1 MSVFSQLSEL
11 LDVSLLVI
19 CLICP
24 HLCYLVLYIAYFCS
38 FRLCSAS
45 KPLIS
50 LCFCSLCYVTIPDHK
65 PPFNLQAINTNRGV
79 NEKQRLSTESTRAS
93 FSSSCSSSLS
103 SDCNRTTQQEASLDR
118 IIFPETPARDPAM
131 NQPSMSPQLGRQ
143 SLDLRDVIKDSM
155 YREAREV
162 AVKTANK
169 EEPGRSI
176 KRRDSPR
183 PSQLSKSVDGAEIGK
198 NLNLPVDLKE
208 SLRVL
213 ATLREAPWYYYE
225 SRDHLRSSYK
235 GNDGCWH
242 TAVAKDTPRFSFDGR
257 EINRMSFETRDT
269 FKSTPKL
276 KEMPRLSLDSRECS
290 IQSSNSDSKRAHL
303 SRNAQNSGNS
313 NEKVPNLQQSL
324 GTQKRPPSVVAKLM
338 GLEAFP
344 DASLTSDSQL
354 GVIKTCPVED
364 EDPFLKSSKT
374 NNLNRPI
381 QISNSRNP
389 LKDPTSPRWKNPDL
403 VMKPVSSSRFPI
415 EPAPWRMQDGNRGS
429 QKPISRPVKV
439 PARAISTIPSVYS
452 EIEKRHKD
460 LEFKQA
466 GKDLRALKQI
476 LEAMQAKG
484 FLETKKEEQAL
495 NFGAQ
500 GDYESK
506 CTSPNLRS
514 ISQRN
519 LHSNRK
525 NAPTTSGL
533 DSTRTFESPIV
544 IMKPAKLVEKAG
556 ISASSMVPVDSLSDL
571 RKSQNGGNVDGRK
584 GSTNS
589 RAAKDQS
596 SKYSHRDAATSYV
609 DKRASGRSLRSTQ
622 SSSRSQ
628 QLPREDAAAN
638 SAKSS
643 GSVSPRLQQRKLEME
658 KRSRPRTRPSDSN
671 RPRKQSNRQ
680 PMDSV
685 SPGGKARL
693 KCPNTQQSDDQLSEM
708 SNESRTLSCQG
719 DEIFVQ
725 SDSNILLDTKIDV
738 EVTSA
743 ITVQS
748 TYIEDIQSSFMKAGK
763 YLTSDLMQNV
773 SVLYLLLPLIK

>member
-1 MSVFSQLSEL
+1 M
-11 LDVSLLVI
+11 
-19 CLICP
+19 
-24 HLCYLVLYIAYFCS
+24 
-38 FRLCSAS
+38 
-45 KPLIS
+45 
-50 LCFCSLCYVTIPDHK
+50 
-65 PPFNLQAINTNRGV
+65 
-79 NEKQRLSTESTRAS
+79 NEKQRLSTESSRAS

-103 SDCNRTTQQEASLDR
+103 SDCNKTTQQEASLDR
-118 IIFPETPARDPAM
+118 IIFPETPARVPVM

-143 SLDLRDVIKDSM
+143 SLDLRDVVKDSM
-155 YREAREV
+155 YREARGL

-169 EEPGRSI
+169 EELGRSI
-176 KRRDSPR
+176 KHRNSPR
-183 PSQLSKSVDGAEIGK
+183 PSQLSKSVDGVEIGK
-198 NLNLPVDLKE
+198 NQNFPVDLKE

-213 ATLREAPWYYYE
+213 AKLREAPWYYYE
-225 SRDHLRSSYK
+225 SKDHLTSSYK

-242 TAVAKDTPRFSFDGR
+242 TVAKDTPRFSFDGR
-257 EINRMSFETRDT
+257 ELNRMSFETRDT
-269 FKSTPKL
+269 FKSTLKL
-276 KEMPRLSLDSRECS
+276 KEMPRLSLDSREYS
-290 IQSSNSDSKRAHL
+290 IQSSNSDSKRTHL

-344 DASLTSDSQL
+344 DAALASDGQL
-354 GVIKTCPVED
+354 GMRKTCPVKD
-364 EDPFLKSSKT
+364 GDPFLKSSKT

-403 VMKPVSSSRFPI
+403 IMKPVSSSRFPI

-429 QKPISRPVKV
+429 QKPNSRPVKV

-506 CTSPNLRS
+506 CTIPNLRS
-514 ISQRN
+514 ISQQN
-519 LHSNRK
+519 LHSNHK
-525 NAPTTSGL
+525 NASTTSGS

-556 ISASSMVPVDSLSDL
+556 ISASSMVPVDGLSDL

-589 RAAKDQS
+589 QGAKDQS
-596 SKYSHRDAATSYV
+596 PKYSRRDAATSYV
-609 DKRASGRSLRSTQ
+609 DKRASGKSMRSTQ

-628 QLPREDAAAN
+628 QLPREDATAN

-658 KRSRPRTRPSDSN
+658 KRSRPPTPPSDSN
-671 RPRKQSNRQ
+671 RPRRQSNRQ

-685 SPGGKARL
+685 SPGAKARL
-693 KCPNTQQSDDQLSEM
+693 KCPNSQQSDDQLSEI

-725 SDSNILLDTKIDV
+725 SDSNILLDTKMDV

-748 TYIEDIQSSFMKAGK
+748 TYIDDIQSSFMKAGK
-763 YLTSDLMQNV
+763 YLTADLMQNV
-773 SVLYLLLPLIK
+773 SVLYLLLPLIKSYH